1 MDIFITAG
9 GIPLEDQHL
18 YEYTKGGYKVMIDIE
33 GKPMIQWV
41 LDAISGSKNIR
52 RVFVAGLPK
61 DTPLHCKHPMVILE
75 NRGELLDNIQAA
87 AEEAMKMDP
96 QINQALI
103 LSGDVPG
110 ITAPMIDWMVNEI
123 KGWDLDIVYTVVE
136 KSEIE
141 KVFLGSKRTFT
152 KLKDVEVCGGDILAF
167 RPSLMLDKQAKWRKI
182 IDARKSPVKQA
193 AIIGFD
199 TLLLLLT
206 RQITLK
212 QAEQK
217 VTKRLNLTGKVML
230 APYAEMGM
238 DVDKSFQLEIMR
250 EYLAKRNTK

>member
-18 YEYTKGGYKVMIDIE
+18 YEHTKGGYKVMIDIL

-41 LDAISGSKNIR
+41 LDAISESNNIR

-61 DTPLHCKHPMVILE
+61 NTPISCKHPMIILE

-87 AEEAMKMDP
+87 AEEAMRLDP
-96 QINQALI
+96 KIQQALI

-123 KGWDLDIVYTVVE
+123 KNLDLDIVYTVVE

-141 KVFLGSKRTFT
+141 KVFPGSRRTYIKF
-152 KLKDVEVCGGDILAF
+152 KDIEVCGGDIICF
-167 RPSLMLDKQAKWRKI
+167 RPSMLLDTKAKWRKLI
-182 IDARKSPVKQA
+182 ESRKSPVKQA
-193 AIIGFD
+193 ALIGFD
-199 TLLLLLT
+199 TLLLLIT

-217 VTKRLNLTGKVML
+217 VTSRLNLTGKVML
-230 APYAEMGM
+230 APFAEMGM

-250 EYLAKRNTK
+250 EYLAKRKNS